1 MTKLQVAIDRVSLD
15 RALNLAHGL
24 DGIVD
29 IIELG
34 TSIVKDYGLEVL
46 KKTDFKLEKSQ
57 LLIDLKTI
65 DEGEYEFVKGYET
78 SANIL
83 TVMGASSLG
92 TLKKTYEIAQD
103 AGKDIFID
111 LMEIDDQKVNEI
123 SNMPNAIYGLHH
135 SKDATT
141 TFNAVDTIQAFHDSH
156 PEIKRIAVAGGVD
169 LDQATKIANQ
179 GIADVII
186 VGGKIA
192 GSSDPISVAKE
203 FMEAI
208 Q

>member
-1 MTKLQVAIDRVSLD
+1 MTKLQVAIDRVPLD
-15 RALNLAHGL
+15 KALNLAQEL

-34 TSIVKDYGLEVL
+34 TSIVKDYGLEAL
-46 KKTDFKLEKSQ
+46 KKADFKLEKSQ

-103 AGKDIFID
+103 TGKDIFID

-141 TFNAVDTIQAFHDSH
+141 TFNAVDTIQAFHESH
-156 PEIKRIAVAGGVD
+156 PEIKKIAVAGGVD
-169 LDQATKIANQ
+169 LDQAKKISNQ

-192 GSSDPISVAKE
+192 GSSDPISSAKE